1 MYLFLAFG
9 CHCVVVARGVSISIQ
24 GVLQSQPR
32 ETLGNERA
40 VGCCVKKNKKTTK
53 KKKKKKK
60 QKKKKKKKQRE
71 RERETIKIKEER
83 SKSTLTIK
91 TGA

>member
-32 ETLGNERA
+32 ETLGNARA
-40 VGCCVKKNKKTTK
+40 VGCCVKKNKKTT
-53 KKKKKKK
+53 
-60 QKKKKKKKQRE
+60 KKKKKKQRE